1 MNEFIKLYAK
11 WWKPDQIKIIIWFPL
26 YKILER
32 AKVIYGDSNVS
43 VVVDGQMKGSDDSKG
58 HKESFMSDEM
68 LYALIVVV
76 TKYIYLFKF
85 IEIYS

>member
-1 MNEFIKLYAK
+1 MLYERNEKRAFIV
-11 WWKPDQIKIIIWFPL
+11 WFPL

-43 VVVDGQMKGSDDSKG
+43 VVVDGQMKGSDDSKD
-58 HKESFMSDEM
+58 HKESFMSDEI

-76 TKYIYLFKF
+76 TKYIYLSKF